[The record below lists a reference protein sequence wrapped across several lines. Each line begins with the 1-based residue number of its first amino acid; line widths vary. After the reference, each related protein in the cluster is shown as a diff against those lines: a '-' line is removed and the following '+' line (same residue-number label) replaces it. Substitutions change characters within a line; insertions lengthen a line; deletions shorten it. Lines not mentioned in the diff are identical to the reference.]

1 MPRFKLEASLR
12 TPTPSCLPT
21 LMASFRHHGTTQ
33 TISYHFLR
41 RRLHRL
47 EKRNRYPA
55 QLQDQLQQQR
65 RPLFTECGLFTLIG
79 INRPTPPLPQK
90 PEFLDQVLSACARR
104 VCPRGAQRGNW
115 IPCPVR

>member
-55 QLQDQLQQQR
+55 QLQDQHHVYPRSQDFWIRFYQLVRDVCAPEGHNVATGYAVRYADVPQR
-65 RPLFTECGLFTLIG
+65 
-79 INRPTPPLPQK
+79 
-90 PEFLDQVLSACARR
+90 LSPISRWSR
-104 VCPRGAQRGNW
+104 VTA
-115 IPCPVR
+115 